1 MEKDLAKT
9 LLNYCNRYNIK
20 ANRVSLEILEEE
32 SISTN
37 IQAIKNLE
45 NLRELG
51 FQLSVDDFGVEYSNF
66 SQLKSLKVDS
76 VKIDGNFIKDI
87 DTNKNSRY
95 ITESILSYTK
105 NIKVKTIAEYV
116 HSEEVFN
123 EIKRLGVDYAQ
134 GYYFGEPK
142 KDLI

>member
-1 MEKDLAKT
+1 MDNNLDFSVNLTDHDLMEKDLAKT

-105 NIKVKTIAEYV
+105 KILKLKLLLNMYI
-116 HSEEVFN
+116 
-123 EIKRLGVDYAQ
+123 Q
-134 GYYFGEPK
+134 K
-142 KDLI
+142 KFLMKLNV